1 MSGWASTRDGERR
14 TSWSHEV
21 THTVPPKG
29 APASRLAQT
38 ARRSSPC
45 FFCRENCSGTD
56 PAGGMRQHDEA
67 GFPLINVE
75 RFPDMKRLV
84 AYGHSKGVK
93 MGWYLNGC
101 ACGEAKERLPNYRGD
116 VQRLAEFGFD
126 AVKIDGCGAATNM
139 TYYAQLMAKTN
150 KTYEI
155 ENCHWGVCG
164 ADRKFHNPD
173 GAPPPHPPPPH
184 THTHTPRLARRA
196 AASVST
202 AHPHASPAP
211 RPRERRG
218 SPKPQPCTLGASC
231 PTEGWCPF
239 NHFRTSG
246 DINAG
251 PMSWFANLQTTVRSP
266 GLAPTPA
273 PQTEPS
279 LRRTLSWLSASESPP
294 LARRSASSTR
304 ARPSRGPP
312 AGPTPTC
319 AHARAAPAARL
330 LVISTESVRR
340 EAGGCVAWMRR
351 ATLARRLEVGRV
363 QGASFAWQRAHFGAW
378 CVVSAPLVLGLDLT
392 DTANLASVVPIVTNP
407 EAIAVNQQ
415 WAGHPGRLVAQF
427 DPPAAPP
434 AAPAPA
440 VRRRAFSAGEASAGE
455 GRPAGEAALPSAAKA
470 KVQVWA
476 KPQPKGTVAVYVV
489 NPAASGNAARVSVGF
504 EALGLAATSASVR
517 CPRAGG
523 ARPGGGVRDT
533 PRTCP
538 IGARLVGE
546 AGGGPHQGR
555 DAHRRGR
562 APRLGLPAP
571 HARRS
576 VSQCVRARHP
586 RPSASLG
593 NGDSRVRSHVLGCEI
608 YFVTDFEFLSRE
620 NSFSIH

>member
-1 MSGWASTRDGERR
+1 MRSLLIAATFLCGGAIAQGTSKLYPPGWNKEATKPPMGWR
-14 TSWSHEV
+14 SWNAFGNRIDEKTFEAAV
-21 THTVPPKG
+21 D
-29 APASRLAQT
+29 AIT
-38 ARRSSPC
+38 ARVWNEPKVSLADAGYVRVGIDEGW
-45 FFCRENCSGTD
+45 ENCSGAD

-139 TYYAQLMAKTN
+139 TFYAQLMAQTN

-173 GAPPPHPPPPH
+173 
-184 THTHTPRLARRA
+184 
-196 AASVST
+196 
-202 AHPHASPAP
+202 
-211 RPRERRG
+211 
-218 SPKPQPCTLGASC
+218 GASC

-251 PMSWFANLQTTVRSP
+251 PMSWFANLQTTVRFLDAS
-266 GLAPTPA
+266 AP
-273 PQTEPS
+273 
-279 LRRTLSWLSASESPP
+279 LS
-294 LARRSASSTR
+294 
-304 ARPSRGPP
+304 RPSCWAYPD
-312 AGPTPTC
+312 
-319 AHARAAPAARL
+319 
-330 LVISTESVRR
+330 
-340 EAGGCVAWMRR
+340 M
-351 ATLARRLEVGRV
+351 LEVGRV

-517 CPRAGG
+517 DLW
-523 ARPGGGVRDT
+523 ARQ
-533 PRTCP
+533 
-538 IGARLVGE
+538 E
-546 AGGGPHQGR
+546 AGHTKG
-555 DAHRRGR
+555 ATLTVEV
-562 APRLGLPAP
+562 APLDSAFLLLTPA
-571 HARRS
+571 A
-576 VSQCVRARHP
+576 A
-586 RPSASLG
+586 
-593 NGDSRVRSHVLGCEI
+593 
-608 YFVTDFEFLSRE
+608 
-620 NSFSIH
+620 